1 MNTSRQLLSRLLP
14 LLVAVVALL
23 AAASP
28 LQADGPLPAAGDGVI
43 ASYSLATTD
52 RLRIGVYQED
62 DLSSIVRIDAN
73 GNVNLPLIGEVKIAG
88 LTVRNAQKA
97 IEDAYRNGRFLRN
110 PQVTITVEEYAPRE
124 VAIEGQVRNPGR
136 YPLPIE
142 STMSVIDLVTKAGGL
157 TDIAKGTAVSITRI
171 SPDGKKITYTV
182 DVESIIKGRKNAN
195 PSDSSLQLQ
204 PGDIVY
210 VPESLI

>member
-1 MNTSRQLLSRLLP
+1 
-14 LLVAVVALL
+14 
-23 AAASP
+23 
-28 LQADGPLPAAGDGVI
+28 
-43 ASYSLATTD
+43 
-52 RLRIGVYQED
+52 
-62 DLSSIVRIDAN
+62 
-73 GNVNLPLIGEVKIAG
+73 
-88 LTVRNAQKA
+88 
-97 IEDAYRNGRFLRN
+97 
-110 PQVTITVEEYAPRE
+110 
-124 VAIEGQVRNPGR
+124 
-136 YPLPIE
+136 
-142 STMSVIDLVTKAGGL
+142 MSVIDLVTKAGGL